1 MKALSKANYVRKSLR
16 LGGSFMSGNYIH
28 CNLQVTYRCNFRCE
42 ICDFWKPEYQ
52 RLEELTVAD
61 VRTVA
66 DKLSELGTFLVS
78 LAGGEP
84 LIRDD
89 LDKVIGILAED
100 HFPILITNGWFIDED
115 RSKALFRWGLQEI
128 SVSLDYASAAKHD
141 AMRGRPGAF
150 DRAVKALEL
159 LRKNRPSPLNRVHM
173 ITVLM
178 DDNIDEIEDLIRIA
192 RDLQVTYLVTLYS
205 FSRGKK
211 AERLPKKDVSDFLV
225 ALKKKHP
232 NFVSLSGY
240 VKRFDEAIAK
250 GGIGDCLAG
259 KRYLN
264 VDNRGNVAR
273 CTETTDE
280 PVGNILHEGMLIL
293 RDRLYRQNETTPC
306 AQCWTSCRGF
316 AESMYRGNRLKNTLE
331 FFNTIRPN

>member
-1 MKALSKANYVRKSLR
+1 MKALSRTNYVRKSLK
-16 LGGSFMSGNYIH
+16 LGSSFMSGNYIH

-52 RLEELTVAD
+52 DRNELSLGD
-61 VRTVA
+61 VRIVA
-66 DKLSELGTFLVS
+66 DKLARLGTFLVS

-84 LIRDD
+84 LIRPD
-89 LDKVIGILAED
+89 LDQVIAILAED
-100 HFPILITNGWFIDED
+100 HFPILITNGWFVDEGMS
-115 RSKALFRWGLQEI
+115 RALFRWGLQEI
-128 SVSLDYASAAKHD
+128 SVSIDYASAARHD

-150 DRAVKALEL
+150 DRGLKALEL
-159 LRKNRPSPLNRVHM
+159 LRKNRPSAMNRVHM

-192 RDLQVTYLVTLYS
+192 RELKVTYLVTLYS
-205 FSRGKK
+205 FNRGKK
-211 AERLPKKDVSDFLV
+211 AERLPRREVSDFLLG
-225 ALKKKHP
+225 LKAKYPH
-232 NFVSLSGY
+232 FVSLSGY
-240 VKRFDEAIAK
+240 VKRFDEAIAR

-264 VDNRGNVAR
+264 IDNRGYVAR

-280 PVGNILHEGMLIL
+280 PVGNVLQEDILALRGKLIE
-293 RDRLYRQNETTPC
+293 QNASSHC

-316 AESMYRGNRLKNTLE
+316 AESMYKGNRLKNTME
-331 FFNTIRPN
+331 FFNTIRPY

>member
-1 MKALSKANYVRKSLR
+1 MNALSKANYARKSLR
-16 LGGSFMSGNYIH
+16 LGRSFMAGNYIH

-52 RLEELTVAD
+52 GRDELSLGDVRVVAD
-61 VRTVA
+61 QLAR
-66 DKLSELGTFLVS
+66 LGTFLVS

-89 LDKVIGILAED
+89 LDRIIGILAED
-100 HFPILITNGWFIDED
+100 HFPILITNGWFVDEEM
-115 RSKALFRWGLQEI
+115 SKALFRWGLQEI
-128 SVSLDYASAAKHD
+128 SVSIDYATPARHD

-150 DRAVKALEL
+150 ARGIKALEL
-159 LRKNRPSPLNRVHM
+159 LRKNRPSAMNRVHM

-178 DDNIDEIEDLIRIA
+178 DDNIGEIEDLIHIA
-192 RDLQVTYLVTLYS
+192 RELGITYLVTLYS
-205 FSRGKK
+205 FNRGKK
-211 AERLPKKDVSDFLV
+211 AERLPHREVSDYLMG
-225 ALKKKHP
+225 LKAKHP
-232 NFVSLSGY
+232 NFISLSGY
-240 VKRFDEAIAK
+240 VKRFDEAIAR

-264 VDNRGNVAR
+264 IDNRGDVAR

-280 PVGNILHEGMLIL
+280 PVGNVL
-293 RDRLYRQNETTPC
+293 REDIFDLRGKLAAQNETTDC

-316 AESMYRGNRLKNTLE
+316 AESMTKGNRLRNTLE
-331 FFNTIRPN
+331 FFNTIRPY

>member
-1 MKALSKANYVRKSLR
+1 MNALSRANYVRKSLK
-16 LGGSFMSGNYIH
+16 LGGSFMTGNYIH

-52 RLEELTVAD
+52 DQNELSLGD
-61 VRTVA
+61 IRIVA
-66 DKLSELGTFLVS
+66 DKLARLGTFLVS

-84 LIRDD
+84 LIRPD
-89 LDKVIGILAED
+89 LDRVIAILAED
-100 HFPILITNGWFIDED
+100 HFPILITNGWFVDEEMS
-115 RSKALFRWGLQEI
+115 RALFRWGLQEI
-128 SVSLDYASAAKHD
+128 SVSIDYASAARHD
-141 AMRGRPGAF
+141 AMRGHPGAF
-150 DRAVKALEL
+150 DRGIKALEL
-159 LRKNRPSPLNRVHM
+159 LRKNRPSAMNRVHM

-178 DDNIDEIEDLIRIA
+178 DDNIDEIEELIRIA
-192 RDLQVTYLVTLYS
+192 RELKITYLVTLYS

-211 AERLPKKDVSDFLV
+211 AERLPKREVSDYLMG
-225 ALKKKHP
+225 LKAKHA

-240 VKRFDEAIAK
+240 IKRFDEAIDR

-264 VDNRGNVAR
+264 IDNRGYVAR

-280 PVGNILHEGMLIL
+280 PVGNVLQEDILAL
-293 RDRLYRQNETTPC
+293 RGKLVEQNETSHC

-316 AESMYRGNRLKNTLE
+316 AESMYKGNRLKNTME
-331 FFNTIRPN
+331 FFNTIRPY

>member
-1 MKALSKANYVRKSLR
+1 MKPLSRANYIRKSLR
-16 LGGSFMSGNYIH
+16 LGGSFMTGNYIH

-52 RLEELTVAD
+52 SRNELSLED
-61 VRTVA
+61 IRTVA
-66 DKLSELGTFLVS
+66 DKLARLGTFLVS

-84 LIRDD
+84 LVRSD
-89 LDKVIGILAED
+89 LDRVIAILAED
-100 HFPILITNGWFIDED
+100 HFPILITNGWFVDEGMS
-115 RSKALFRWGLQEI
+115 RALFRWGLQEI
-128 SVSLDYASAAKHD
+128 SVSIDYASAARHD

-150 DRAVKALEL
+150 DRGIKALEL
-159 LRKNRPSPLNRVHM
+159 LRKNRPSAMNRVHM

-178 DDNIDEIEDLIRIA
+178 DDNIDEIEDLIRLA
-192 RDLQVTYLVTLYS
+192 RELKVTYLVTLYS
-205 FSRGKK
+205 FNRGKK
-211 AERLPKKDVSDFLV
+211 AERLPKRAVSDYLMG
-225 ALKKKHP
+225 LKAKYPH
-232 NFVSLSGY
+232 FVSLSGY

-264 VDNRGNVAR
+264 IDNRGDVAR

-280 PVGNILHEGMLIL
+280 PVGNVIREDILAL
-293 RDRLYRQNETTPC
+293 RDKLYAQNETTRC

-316 AESMYRGNRLKNTLE
+316 AESMYKGNRLKNTME
-331 FFNTIRPN
+331 FFNTIRPY